1 MAILNIIQ
9 PDNPVLRKKAHKVS
23 SFSDKKLQSLI
34 DDMIETL
41 KSARGVGLA
50 APQVAK
56 SVRLII
62 VRLPDESEEDH
73 EEYGD
78 EAGKTYIV
86 FNPKIIKES
95 RQTELGVEG
104 CLSIPGIFGEV
115 ERHETVVVTGQ
126 DREGKKFRLKAKGF
140 LARVFQ
146 HEIDHLDGVLFIDR
160 TDNVWQYEDKE
171 DGEEAEAEVE
181 KEES

>member
-1 MAILNIIQ
+1 MSILKIIQ
-9 PDNPVLRKKAHKVS
+9 PDNPVLRKKANKVNN
-23 SFSDKKLQSLI
+23 FNDKKLQTLV

-41 KSARGVGLA
+41 KDAPGVGLA

-62 VRLPDESEEDH
+62 VRLPDETEEDR
-73 EEYGD
+73 EEYGE
-78 EAGKTYIV
+78 EAGETYVV

-95 RQTELGVEG
+95 RETELGVEG
-104 CLSIPGIFGEV
+104 CLSLPGLYGEV

-126 DREGKKFRLKAKGF
+126 DRDGKKFRLKPKGF

-146 HEIDHLDGVLFIDR
+146 HEIDHLDGILFIDR
-160 TDNVWQYEDKE
+160 TENVWRYEDKAE
-171 DGEEAEAEVE
+171 DEVEAEAET
-181 KEES
+181 EES